1 MRNGGSHPEI
11 QIGLPV
17 FPIGNTKYSTDRNT
31 DPTSSVPNSKH
42 SLGGV
47 QGRNTNTLQTEIQN
61 RTRTTHWEVFTLSEI
76 QIKIQNTVYTDKNT
90 DPTSNVPNTKHSLG
104 GGQYRNTEIQKYKYS
119 TEIQNTVQTEIQNQ
133 IRNTHWEVF
142 TLSGIVEAPAG
153 GEGNTRMQP
162 FA

>member
-1 MRNGGSHPEI
+1 M
-11 QIGLPV
+11 
-17 FPIGNTKYSTDRNT
+17 
-31 DPTSSVPNSKH
+31 
-42 SLGGV
+42 
-47 QGRNTNTLQTEIQN
+47 
-61 RTRTTHWEVFTLSEI
+61 
-76 QIKIQNTVYTDKNT
+76 YTDKNT

>member
-1 MRNGGSHPEI
+1 MFKVEI
-11 QIGLPV
+11 Q
-17 FPIGNTKYSTDRNT
+17 KYKVQYRQKYKIRIRN
-31 DPTSSVPNSKH
+31 
-42 SLGGV
+42 
-47 QGRNTNTLQTEIQN
+47 
-61 RTRTTHWEVFTLSEI
+61 THWEVFKVEIQIHYRQKYKTEHETLIGRCSQSVRYSEIQI

-153 GEGNTRMQP
+153 GEGNTRMQGET